1 MDRFVRMADVGSHV
15 GVMEAVES
23 RGSIMPKV
31 ITFVSNKGLT
41 NAAGIIE
48 EIIVAPIAV
57 IIWAV
62 IAVVITIVVHRP
74 ACGNTAGQCEQ
85 HGSAQDHS

>member
-48 EIIVAPIAV
+48 EIIIAPIAV